1 MRSKTLVLR
10 KTLVA
15 RALFVAFGTVALTA
29 GMNPAAL
36 AQSNVTGTIYGQV
49 DATPGAT
56 VVLTSKETGAKRTV
70 TPDASGRFS
79 AQSVTTGFYRVDL
92 VVGGRVVKTQDDVE
106 VRSRNRRHR
115 GFVRL

>member
-49 DATPGAT
+49 DAAAGAT
-56 VVLTSKETGAKRTV
+56 VVLTSKETGAKRTIA
-70 TPDASGRFS
+70 PDATGRFN
-79 AQSVTTGFYRVDL
+79 AQSSGASAGMETAWPLAVAAG
-92 VVGGRVVKTQDDVE
+92 
-106 VRSRNRRHR
+106 
-115 GFVRL
+115 